1 MTEDWLGILSTI
13 LIVLGFY
20 FGLTFIQY
28 LKLGD
33 ERTIKQ
39 SKFAADLLSC
49 RRVVDSC
56 VLTLNPF

>member
-33 ERTIKQ
+33 ERIIKQ
-39 SKFAADLLSC
+39 SKFAAVFCLATGLLIPA
-49 RRVVDSC
+49 
-56 VLTLNPF
+56 LIGWG

>member
-20 FGLTFIQY
+20 FVLTFIQY

-33 ERTIKQ
+33 ERIIKQ
-39 SKFAADLLSC
+39 TKFAAVSCLAIGLL
-49 RRVVDSC
+49 
-56 VLTLNPF
+56 LPTLFG